1 MMSSVSLT
9 RLAGSILAC
18 VVVMGACTSSQQTAS
33 DAGRDVPTWYLDNR
47 PMDPHHIFAAA
58 TATAPKLQVAASQ
71 ATAKARGDL
80 AATVET
86 KFEGLTKQFQEEVG
100 TGPNAEAVSQF
111 TQTYKSVVSQTIS
124 GSEVVKREIRREN
137 GDFRAYVLLRMPI
150 GTAQEQ
156 LLRTIENSPTTHTRF
171 RSAPAYDSLAQD
183 VEAHRQREEAQAR
196 RRRAADARTD
206 AEAPPPSTER
216 SVEDANTRDGGAA
229 PTADQVQAPDQT
241 AETDPSDAPAQS
253 TEDQQQEGGT
263 PVTKAQRIESALRSA
278 ADPWLG
284 VPYKLGGESKQG
296 VDCSAL
302 TKALYEQAFDVQLPR
317 TTGQQ
322 VNRGRSVGRSQMR
335 AGDLVFFR
343 TADQQKH
350 VGIYLDDRKF
360 VHASSSQGVTV
371 SPLRYD
377 YWQSN
382 YWTARRLSVL

>member
-1 MMSSVSLT
+1 MTCPASFV
-9 RLAGSILAC
+9 RLAGAVLAVLL
-18 VVVMGACTSSQQTAS
+18 VVGACTSSQQTAS
-33 DAGRDVPTWYLDNR
+33 DAGRDLPRWYLDNR
-47 PMDPHHIFAAA
+47 PMDPHHLFAAA

-71 ATAKARGDL
+71 AAARARGDL

-100 TGPNAEAVSQF
+100 TGPDAEAVSQF
-111 TQTYKSVVSQTIS
+111 TQTYKSVVSQTIN

-183 VEAHRQREEAQAR
+183 VSAHRQREEAQAR
-196 RRRAADARTD
+196 RRRAAEARSEPTSS
-206 AEAPPPSTER
+206 STER
-216 SVEDANTRDGGAA
+216 SVDAPTSRDEEAA
-229 PTADQVQAPDQT
+229 PTADQVQAPDP
-241 AETDPSDAPAQS
+241 TDEAAPSDD
-253 TEDQQQEGGT
+253 TEQAALGSQEGGA

-284 VPYKLGGESKQG
+284 TPYELGGESKQG

-302 TKALYEQAFDVQLPR
+302 TQALYDRAFGVQLPR

-322 VNRGRSVGRSQMR
+322 VNRGRSVSRSQMR

-350 VGIYLDDRKF
+350 VGIYLEDRTF
-360 VHASSSQGVTV
+360 VHASSSQGVTL

-377 YWQSN
+377 YWQTH